1 MSINF
6 HVKREPHKLISAIK
20 EKRFTAVTLKLK
32 VRAILWTKNSN
43 KKKFLNLNILFW
55 MRLYKTDVYIKP
67 ISHPSLTRGNE
78 FVYRIS
84 FA

>member
-6 HVKREPHKLISAIK
+6 HVKREPHNLISAIK
-20 EKRFTAVTLKLK
+20 EKQFTAVTLKLK

-55 MRLYKTDVYIKP
+55 M
-67 ISHPSLTRGNE
+67 
-78 FVYRIS
+78 
-84 FA
+84 